1 MSNHFSPFNNHVIK
15 THDIFDT
22 LIARK
27 CIFPASI
34 FTQVE
39 KQSGITGYAAIRVEA
54 ERFYEGK
61 SYSLGDIY
69 RRVEQVLGLEHSK
82 AQELMQLE
90 IECEIMNAIPVAD
103 EVNRLDSDS
112 VLISDMYLPL
122 EIVRDILR
130 ATGIPQDVPVVLS
143 TQGKRSGQVW
153 KQLRSLSL
161 GCIHHGDN
169 EYSDI
174 KQPRL
179 HGMRAYRNV
188 TASITSVEKSII
200 NAGMPATAMLLRTA
214 RLQSKSGKLP
224 YWNLNLQCQV
234 NFPVLVAFGVLIVE
248 YCRRN
253 DVKRILFSSRDARN
267 LLALTRCILQK
278 LEINEIQTHYWFSSR
293 LARNSGDENYIEY
306 CRETFGAKFLVVDL
320 CGTGISLAKLASF
333 LNHDQTPRYMV
344 CLHLDSLDISNQ
356 ARKLH
361 GAIQDWANIEYLMK
375 VSTSINNQIL
385 EFLNLI
391 SEGMTVG
398 VAKIQDT
405 WIPIRHRAEY
415 DGATLELVKAQ
426 QAYLKDLF
434 NHIDADLLAEAY
446 KEVITFGTAQIIH
459 ALNENRAEL
468 DLHLN
473 YLQREFHD
481 NQTGTD
487 ESDVHLF
494 RS

>member
-1 MSNHFSPFNNHVIK
+1 
-15 THDIFDT
+15 
-22 LIARK
+22 
-27 CIFPASI
+27 
-34 FTQVE
+34 
-39 KQSGITGYAAIRVEA
+39 
-54 ERFYEGK
+54 
-61 SYSLGDIY
+61 
-69 RRVEQVLGLEHSK
+69 
-82 AQELMQLE
+82 
-90 IECEIMNAIPVAD
+90 
-103 EVNRLDSDS
+103 
-112 VLISDMYLPL
+112 
-122 EIVRDILR
+122 
-130 ATGIPQDVPVVLS
+130 
-143 TQGKRSGQVW
+143 
-153 KQLRSLSL
+153 
-161 GCIHHGDN
+161 
-169 EYSDI
+169 
-174 KQPRL
+174 
-179 HGMRAYRNV
+179 
-188 TASITSVEKSII
+188 
-200 NAGMPATAMLLRTA
+200 
-214 RLQSKSGKLP
+214 
-224 YWNLNLQCQV
+224 
-234 NFPVLVAFGVLIVE
+234 
-248 YCRRN
+248 
-253 DVKRILFSSRDARN
+253 
-267 LLALTRCILQK
+267 
-278 LEINEIQTHYWFSSR
+278 
-293 LARNSGDENYIEY
+293 
-306 CRETFGAKFLVVDL
+306 
-320 CGTGISLAKLASF
+320 
-333 LNHDQTPRYMV
+333 MV

>member
-1 MSNHFSPFNNHVIK
+1 MSNHISPFKNHVIK

-27 CIFPASI
+27 CIFPSSI

-54 ERFYEGK
+54 ERFYEGRN
-61 SYSLGDIY
+61 YTIGDIY
-69 RRVEQVLGLEHSK
+69 SRVQQVLGLEHSK
-82 AQELMQLE
+82 AQELMRLE
-90 IECEIMNAIPVAD
+90 IACEIMNAIPVAD

-122 EIVRDILR
+122 EIVRKILR
-130 ATGIPQDVPVVLS
+130 ATGIPLDVPVVLS
-143 TQGKRSGQVW
+143 THGKRSGQVW
-153 KQLRSLSL
+153 RQLKNLSL
-161 GCIHHGDN
+161 GCVHHGDN

-174 KQPRL
+174 KQARL

-188 TASITSVEKSII
+188 TASVTSVEKSII
-200 NAGMPATAMLLRTA
+200 NAGAPATAMLLRTA
-214 RLQSKSGKLP
+214 RLQSYSGNLP
-224 YWNLNLQCQV
+224 YWNMNLQCQV
-234 NFPVLVAFGVLIVE
+234 NFPILVAFSILIVE
-248 YCRRN
+248 YCKRN
-253 DVKRILFSSRDARN
+253 DVKRVLFSSRDGRN
-267 LLALTRCILQK
+267 LLELTRCILQK

-306 CRETFGAKFLVVDL
+306 CRETFCAKCLVVDL
-320 CGTGISLAKLASF
+320 CGTGISLAKLNSF
-333 LNHDQTPRYMV
+333 LKPDQNARYIV
-344 CLHLDSLDISNQ
+344 CLHLDSIDISNQ
-356 ARKLH
+356 ARRLH
-361 GAIQDWANIEYLMK
+361 GIIHDSAHIEYLMK
-375 VSTSINNQIL
+375 VSSSINNQIL

-391 SEGMTVG
+391 CEGMTVG
-398 VAKIQDT
+398 VAKIHDT

-415 DGATLELVKAQ
+415 DGSTLELVKAQ

-434 NHIDADLLAEAY
+434 DHIDTELLAEAY
-446 KEVITFGTAQIIH
+446 KEVIAFGTAHIIH
-459 ALNENRAEL
+459 ALNENTAEL

-473 YLQREFHD
+473 YLQREFHE